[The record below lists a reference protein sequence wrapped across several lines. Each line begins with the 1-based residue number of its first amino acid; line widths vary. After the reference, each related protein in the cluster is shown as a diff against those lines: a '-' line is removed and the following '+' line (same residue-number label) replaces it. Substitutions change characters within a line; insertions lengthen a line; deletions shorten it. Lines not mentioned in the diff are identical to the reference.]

1 MTGREP
7 PNNLLYIGN
16 PYNMSTDYDYV
27 YVWTVHGITLN
38 VVYGMPKTQNVQVK
52 SCPMILPLLKEM
64 SDVTDVTVIPFYHF
78 YLFSCVIMEA
88 LNNWVTNAVW

>member
-1 MTGREP
+1 
-7 PNNLLYIGN
+7 
-16 PYNMSTDYDYV
+16 
-27 YVWTVHGITLN
+27 
-38 VVYGMPKTQNVQVK
+38 MPKTQNVQVK